1 MKNILYTIAVIF
13 TLILTSCSGKLNK
26 DNYDKISNDM
36 SVSQVES
43 ILGKGE
49 SQASSNVDLG
59 EYGGNISSEVMT
71 WQSGTKV
78 ISITFSNGKVMAKMR
93 CTHVHCTLTA
103 HCQTRASD
111 VPTHVAFR
119 VCTRTYLLSRVS
131 RNRAR
136 RTNVNTYMTGPC
148 PAACDDRGVP
158 RARGPR

>member
-1 MKNILYTIAVIF
+1 MKNILYTIVVIF

-78 ISITFSNGKVMAKMR
+78 ISITFSNGKVMAKAQNG
-93 CTHVHCTLTA
+93 L
-103 HCQTRASD
+103 
-111 VPTHVAFR
+111 
-119 VCTRTYLLSRVS
+119 
-131 RNRAR
+131 
-136 RTNVNTYMTGPC
+136 
-148 PAACDDRGVP
+148 
-158 RARGPR
+158 